1 MSVLEGRTSLVT
13 GASSGLGADFARIL
27 AEHGCNVVLVARRG
41 DRLEQLQ
48 QQIGTLRPVKTHVIA
63 MDLSATGASQALYQR
78 VSDLGLTVDVLI
90 NNAGFGIHGN
100 FVDIPWER
108 EHEMLELDIVTLV
121 HLTKLFLKDMVARN
135 LGYVMLVSSIGA
147 YQPSPTYAT
156 YSAAKS
162 FVLYF
167 GEALSY
173 ELRHTKVKVSVLS
186 PGVTA
191 TEFLQVAGQKPTL
204 YQRLQ
209 MMPSERV
216 ARIGIEAMLK
226 GTPSKVPGF
235 SNALPVQLLRVTP
248 RRMAAAIANVMMR
261 YGA

>member
-1 MSVLEGRTSLVT
+1 MTLLQGKTALVT
-13 GASSGLGADFARIL
+13 GASSGLGTDFARIL
-27 AEHGCNVVLVARRG
+27 AEHGCDLVLVARRA
-41 DRLEQLQ
+41 DRLKELQ
-48 QQIGTLRPVKTHVIA
+48 RQITAMRPVKVHAVA
-63 MDLSATGASQALYQR
+63 MDLSAPSAGQALYDRIQ
-78 VSDLGLTVDVLI
+78 DLGLAVDVLI

-108 EHEMLELDIVTLV
+108 EHEMLELDVVTLV
-121 HLTKLFLKDMVARN
+121 HLTKLFVKDMVVRHF
-135 LGYVMLVSSIGA
+135 GYVMLVSSIGA

-173 ELRHTKVKVSVLS
+173 ELRRTNVKVTVVS

-204 YQRLQ
+204 YQRLL

-226 GTPSKVPGF
+226 GKPSKVPGLL
-235 SNALPVQLLRVTP
+235 NALPVQMMRLTP
-248 RRMAAAIANVMMR
+248 RRAAAALAEVMMR